1 MNKKLKKEEKDNQKE
16 KYYVKQELFAYKYYL
31 YSIFIKNINVNN
43 NTKSFCFPKK
53 FLNVYNFICQI
64 LDISSYL
71 KLQKEFQTIKNT
83 LMKGKYRDIVE
94 NNQKINVNDRSF
106 NVDMKECLDD
116 HKLSILGK
124 IKNANNTI
132 SNSNSKDNN

>member
-1 MNKKLKKEEKDNQKE
+1 MNKKLKKEEKDYQKE
-16 KYYVKQELFAYKYYL
+16 KYYVKQKLFSYKYYL
-31 YSIFIKNINVNN
+31 CSIFIKNININN
-43 NTKSFCFPKK
+43 NKLCFPKK

-116 HKLSILGK
+116 QKLSILGK
-124 IKNANNTI
+124 VKNANNTI
-132 SNSNSKDNN
+132 SNSNSKDNS

>member
-1 MNKKLKKEEKDNQKE
+1 MN
-16 KYYVKQELFAYKYYL
+16 
-31 YSIFIKNINVNN
+31 IKSNKN
-43 NTKSFCFPKK
+43 SFCFPKK

-116 HKLSILGK
+116 QKLSILGK
-124 IKNANNTI
+124 IKNANNSI
-132 SNSNSKDNN
+132 INSNSKENN